1 MSGAPH
7 GFRLVPDTDKP
18 DGNSRVLC
26 RPGEHDH
33 VIDAKVLAREAV
45 RLPFPQPGHDLKTFV
60 NGGGGREKQRPPLLA
75 GCGYGPARPPVFGCR
90 GFAISFTP
98 TLVFL

>member
-18 DGNSRVLC
+18 DGNSRVLY

-60 NGGGGREKQRPPLLA
+60 NGGWRRENRRHPFWTA
-75 GCGYGPARPPVFGCR
+75 CGYRPICPAIWGSR
-90 GFAISFTP
+90 GVAIPSTR
-98 TLVFL
+98 TVYL